1 MNAPH
6 AAARLPALALLAAL
20 AGCATLGPDSI
31 PRDRFDYS
39 DALAQSWKRQTL
51 LNIVKLRYLDVPVF
65 LDVGQV
71 VSGYTL
77 EQAVQAGVSA
87 DLGPD
92 GNVLS
97 VGSGLRYTDR
107 PTITYTPL
115 TGDRFL
121 RGLVTPLPARSVML
135 MLQAGYPADF
145 TLGWSLGAL
154 SGLKNR
160 TTSAGRAQ
168 PAEPEFLHAVELLR
182 DIQAAGFVSLAVRP
196 GADGGEDSVLVF
208 HREGRPPDVQAK
220 SEELRELLGL
230 AADATEFRLVTSPGR
245 GAPGEL
251 ALQPRSLLQVMS
263 GMAAGVDVPA
273 AHLADGRAV
282 PAPPSGELETS
293 IRVRSARD
301 EPGDAFVAVAYRDH
315 WFWIEDTDWR
325 SKRAFALVMFLFT
338 LSEGAGSQPAPVL
351 TIPTS

>member
-1 MNAPH
+1 MSARQ
-6 AAARLPALALLAAL
+6 AASRRLAAALLAAL
-20 AGCATLGPDSI
+20 AGCTTIGPDSI

-77 EQAVQAGVSA
+77 EQAVQAGIAA
-87 DLGPD
+87 DLAPD

-145 TLGWSLGAL
+145 TLGWSLGVL

-160 TTSAGRAQ
+160 TSAAGQAQ
-168 PAEPEFLHAVELLR
+168 PAEPGFVRALELLR
-182 DIQAAGFVSLAVRP
+182 DIQSAGFVSLAVRP
-196 GADGGEDSVLVF
+196 GAAGGEDSVLVF
-208 HREGRPPDVQAK
+208 HREGRPPELVQK
-220 SEELRELLGL
+220 SDQLRELLGL
-230 AADATEFRLVTSPGR
+230 TGETSEFRLVTSPGR
-245 GAPGEL
+245 SGPGEL

-273 AHLADGRAV
+273 AHVADGRAT
-282 PAPPSGELETS
+282 PAPPAAEFEASV
-293 IRVRSARD
+293 RVRSSPV
-301 EPGDAFVAVAYRDH
+301 EPDDAFVAVPYRGH

-338 LSEGAGSQPAPVL
+338 LAEGAGTQPAPVL

>member
-1 MNAPH
+1 MSAPQTLSRLL
-6 AAARLPALALLAAL
+6 AAAVLAAL
-20 AGCATLGPDSI
+20 AGCATIGPASI

-77 EQAVQAGVSA
+77 EQAVQAGATA

-97 VGSGLRYTDR
+97 LGAGLRYTDR

-145 TLGWSLGAL
+145 TLGWSLSVL

-160 TTSAGRAQ
+160 TTTAGRAQ
-168 PAEPEFLHAVELLR
+168 PAEPGFVHALELLR
-182 DIQAAGFVSLAVRP
+182 DIQAAGFVSLALRP
-196 GADGGEDSVLVF
+196 GAAGGEDSVIVF
-208 HREGRPPDVQAK
+208 HSEGRPPEVVQK
-220 SEELRELLGL
+220 SEELRALLGL
-230 AADATEFRLVTSPGR
+230 SGETSEFRLVTSPGR
-245 GAPGEL
+245 GGPGEL
-251 ALQPRSLLQVMS
+251 ALQPRSLLQVMG
-263 GMAAGVDVPA
+263 GMGAGVDVPA

-282 PAPPSGELETS
+282 PAPPAGEVEAS
-293 IRVRSARD
+293 MRVRSSAE
-301 EPGDAFVAVAYRDH
+301 EPEDAFVAVSYRDH

-338 LSEGAGSQPAPVL
+338 LAEGAGTVQAPVL